1 MKLFAKFCAL
11 ATLAA
16 ALTVPQAAHAAET
29 ATGQVEVGISEVDLA
44 GPVISTVKVTVTN
57 RTATRLSKLAVTFR
71 GPVGWTVYPESRTV
85 RDAVKPGGSVVLDFQ
100 IRVPAPRS
108 GFTIRTFTAT
118 ATYSGGAAVG
128 TRSQR
133 SGTPLPNLAAA
144 FNNVGVTNESNPA
157 PGNFDGEGNS
167 FSAQR
172 LAAAGVSPGATVT
185 ALGATLKWPDAAAG
199 TKDNAAG
206 GGQTIEFS
214 GQGQRLVLLG
224 AGSSLSAVGSVT
236 VWYTD
241 GTSSTGSFGFPNW
254 SFQDAGAHGAT
265 QVVATDGRN
274 TPAGYANAEYK
285 YRLFA
290 NSVPLDPAKTVD
302 LVTLP
307 STGSL
312 HVFALATAG

>member
-1 MKLFAKFCAL
+1 MKLFAKLCAV
-11 ATLAA
+11 AVLAA
-16 ALTVPQAAHAAET
+16 GLTAPQQAQAAAGE
-29 ATGQVEVGISEVDLA
+29 VEVGISTVDLA

-57 RTATRLSKLAVTFR
+57 NSPARLTKLAVSFR
-71 GPVGWTVYPESRTV
+71 GPVGWTVAPEV
-85 RDAVKPGGSVVLDFQ
+85 RSVKNAVKPGESAVVDFQ
-100 IRVPAPRS
+100 IRVPAPRT

-118 ATYSGGAAVG
+118 ASYGGGEAFG

-144 FNNVGVTNESNPA
+144 FNNVGVTNESAPA
-157 PGNFDGEGNS
+157 AGDFDGEGNS

-172 LAAAGVSPGATVT
+172 LAAAGVTPGATLT
-185 ALGATLKWPDAAAG
+185 ALGATLTWPDVQPG

-206 GGQTIEFS
+206 GGQTVQFS

-224 AGSSLSAVGSVT
+224 SGSSQAAVGTVT
-236 VWYTD
+236 IWYAD

-265 QVVATDGRN
+265 QVISTPGRN
-274 TPAGYANAEYK
+274 TPGGYANAEYQ

-290 NSVPLDPAKTVD
+290 NSVPLDPAKTVE

-307 STGSL
+307 TAGSL
-312 HVFALATAG
+312 HVFALATAS